1 MSIAEN
7 AQERT
12 TEIKA
17 ANIPEELKVLKQW
30 VNWAGIWNEEREK
43 LNKPPMTANGR
54 NASPTGEGTW
64 TTLEKSLA
72 AVGRAGVYTDNARK
86 RRHVTLDGIGLAG
99 LGRTRYTGVDLDNC
113 VNPETGEINPAALEI
128 VEALDSYT
136 EISPSGEG
144 LRILLEA
151 GKPPTWCANKG
162 GATEIEVYD
171 KGRFL
176 TVTGHHLEG
185 TPRTIEG
192 RQDALDAFMVEH
204 APPPV
209 AGTGRPKAE
218 YKGPEGYVLDLD
230 GWLDEF
236 GVVVFK
242 PVRDATSER
251 AYAIEC
257 PWAHEHT
264 GGDTSGTKVGQYPS
278 GAPWF
283 KCWHGHCD
291 GRRWEQFREE
301 LDPEA
306 YRKVGI
312 TVGGR
317 AAGGFSVV
325 SGGRV
330 ERERA
335 WPTMEEEAY
344 RGIFGRIVQVAE
356 EHTEGDP
363 VALLASA
370 FTAFGSAVGRGAYM
384 QIGATR
390 HHPNLFCAIVGDTAK
405 GRKGSTWDP
414 VENIMHASDRHWTE
428 QRIQSGLSSGEGLIS
443 EVRDSIAAPDKDGKM
458 RTVDAG
464 VSDKRLLVQEGELS
478 QALKVMKREGNTLSP
493 VLRNAWDGK
502 TLKTM
507 VKHSPLRA
515 TSPHVSILGHITTGE
530 LVKHLT
536 ETEMANGLANRFV
549 WMLVKRS
556 KRLPFGGEWHTVNL
570 QPISR
575 EIVGALE
582 FAAGERRMSWAEDA
596 KPLWVEAYDTLTE
609 DRPGMFGAV
618 TARAEA
624 QTLRLAM
631 LYALA
636 DCSYEIRRT
645 HVESALAVW
654 EYAEESARYIFGDAI
669 GDADADKVLEELKA
683 REEGMTRTE
692 VRDLFG
698 RNRSGEELDRVMEVL
713 AEAGRIR
720 VSKHREGGS
729 KKPVERWHAA

>member
-1 MSIAEN
+1 MSAVDRVLEHVEGVQKKGNGFWALCPAHEDHNPSLHI
-7 AQERT
+7 QEGDDGRALVICRAGCEQAHVMDALKT
-12 TEIKA
+12 RGLKPGDLFPDEEGTRSRSKA
-17 ANIPEELKVLKQW
+17 TRSAPKGRERLVKSYTIRDESGVLR
-30 VNWAGIWNEEREK
+30 GIHERWEDPATPGEK
-43 LNKPPMTANGR
+43 SFKWKLPNGR
-54 NASPTGEGTW
+54 YGRGQITPATMPLYNSELIASWSEGCRIVLVEGETPAEALQARGIR
-64 TTLEKSLA
+64 
-72 AVGRAGVYTDNARK
+72 AVGTVCGASTTPGRDVLAVLSGHEVIAWPDNDRKGIAHMSRCVERLEGIAYTIRWFEWEGAPHKGDAADHPAIGGEDKEAVRELACQLRVARM
-86 RRHVTLDGIGLAG
+86 LE
-99 LGRTRYTGVDLDNC
+99 
-113 VNPETGEINPAALEI
+113 PGEIP
-128 VEALDSYT
+128 D
-136 EISPSGEG
+136 
-144 LRILLEA
+144 
-151 GKPPTWCANKG
+151 
-162 GATEIEVYD
+162 AT
-171 KGRFL
+171 
-176 TVTGHHLEG
+176 
-185 TPRTIEG
+185 
-192 RQDALDAFMVEH
+192 
-204 APPPV
+204 
-209 AGTGRPKAE
+209 GTGKSYAE
-218 YKGPEGYVLDLD
+218 
-230 GWLDEF
+230 
-236 GVVVFK
+236 
-242 PVRDATSER
+242 
-251 AYAIEC
+251 
-257 PWAHEHT
+257 
-264 GGDTSGTKVGQYPS
+264 GGGS
-278 GAPWF
+278 
-283 KCWHGHCD
+283 
-291 GRRWEQFREE
+291 RFRV
-301 LDPEA
+301 P
-306 YRKVGI
+306 
-312 TVGGR
+312 
-317 AAGGFSVV
+317 GGFSVV

-330 ERERA
+330 ERERI

-344 RGIFGRIVQVAE
+344 RGIFGRIVELAE

-370 FTAFGSAVGRGAYM
+370 VTAFGSAVGRGAYM
-384 QIGATR
+384 QVGATR
-390 HHPNLFCAIVGDTAK
+390 HHANLFCGIVGDTAK

-414 VENIMHASDRHWTE
+414 VENIMHASDRRWTE

-443 EVRDSIAAPDKDGKM
+443 EVRDRVETPDKDGKM
-458 RTVDAG
+458 KVVDAG
-464 VSDKRLLVQEGELS
+464 VMDKRLLVMEGELS

-515 TSPHVSILGHITTGE
+515 TNPHVCILGHITTGE

-549 WMLVKRS
+549 WMLAKRS

-575 EIVGALE
+575 EIVGILQ
-582 FAAGERRMSWAEDA
+582 FAAGEHRMGWADDA
-596 KPLWVEAYDTLTE
+596 RPLWMEAYDALTE

-669 GDADADKVLEELKA
+669 GDAGADKVLEELKA

-692 VRDLFG
+692 IRDLFG
-698 RNRSGEELDRVMEVL
+698 RNRSGEELDRIMEVL

-720 VSKHREGGS
+720 VTRHRENGS

>member
-1 MSIAEN
+1 MDALKARGLKPGDLFAEDADARSRPKAKRN
-7 AQERT
+7 SSKGGERLVKSYAIFDDSGALQGIHERWEDPAT
-12 TEIKA
+12 PDEKSFRWKLPNGKYSRGDITPVAMPLYNSELVRSW
-17 ANIPEELKVLKQW
+17 PEGCRVVLCEGETPAESLSK
-30 VNWAGIWNEEREK
+30 AGIRSVGTVCGSGLTPDRE
-43 LNKPPMTANGR
+43 
-54 NASPTGEGTW
+54 
-64 TTLEKSLA
+64 
-72 AVGRAGVYTDNARK
+72 V
-86 RRHVTLDGIGLAG
+86 
-99 LGRTRYTGVDLDNC
+99 
-113 VNPETGEINPAALEI
+113 LEI
-128 VEALDSYT
+128 LSGHEVIAWPDNDAGGIAHMGRCVE
-136 EISPSGEG
+136 
-144 LRILLEA
+144 R
-151 GKPPTWCANKG
+151 
-162 GATEIEVYD
+162 
-171 KGRFL
+171 
-176 TVTGHHLEG
+176 LEG
-185 TPRTIEG
+185 IASAVRWFEWEEAPHKGDAADHPTIEG
-192 RQDALDAFMVEH
+192 EDREAVRELARQLRAARILE
-204 APPPV
+204 PGEIP
-209 AGTGRPKAE
+209 
-218 YKGPEGYVLDLD
+218 
-230 GWLDEF
+230 
-236 GVVVFK
+236 
-242 PVRDATSER
+242 DATGAEKSDPAGGGSRSR
-251 AYAIEC
+251 A
-257 PWAHEHT
+257 
-264 GGDTSGTKVGQYPS
+264 
-278 GAPWF
+278 
-283 KCWHGHCD
+283 
-291 GRRWEQFREE
+291 R
-301 LDPEA
+301 
-306 YRKVGI
+306 
-312 TVGGR
+312 
-317 AAGGFSVV
+317 GGFSVV
-325 SGGRV
+325 SGGHI
-330 ERERA
+330 ERERV

-344 RGIFGRIVQVAE
+344 RGIFGRVVELAE

-414 VENIMHASDRHWTE
+414 VENIMHASDRRWTE
-428 QRIQSGLSSGEGLIS
+428 NRIQSGLSSGEGLIS
-443 EVRDSIAAPDKDGKM
+443 EVRDPIEAPDKDGKM

-515 TSPHVSILGHITTGE
+515 TSPHVCILGHITAGE

-549 WMLVKRS
+549 WMVVKRS
-556 KRLPFGGEWHTVNL
+556 KRLPFGGEWHTANL

-582 FAAGERRMSWAEDA
+582 FATGEHRMGWAEDA
-596 KPLWVEAYDTLTE
+596 RPLWVEAYDTLTE

-645 HVESALAVW
+645 HAESALAVW
-654 EYAEESARYIFGDAI
+654 EYAEESARFVFGDAI
-669 GDADADKVLEELKA
+669 GDADADRVLEELKVH
-683 REEGMTRTE
+683 EEGMTRTE

-698 RNRSGEELDRVMEVL
+698 RNRSGEELDRIMEVL
-713 AEAGRIR
+713 AAAGRIR
-720 VSKHREGGS
+720 VTKHRGSGS

>member
-1 MSIAEN
+1 MSAT
-7 AQERT
+7 ERF
-12 TEIKA
+12 A
-17 ANIPEELKVLKQW
+17 RVPEELKAEEAWVLW
-30 VNWAGIWNEEREK
+30 RYEERDP
-43 LNKPPMTANGR
+43 KPTKVLRQADGR
-54 NASPTGEGTW
+54 HADSTKPETW
-64 TTLEKSLA
+64 TTFEA
-72 AVGRAGVYTDNARK
+72 AVKAYK
-86 RRHVTLDGIGLAG
+86 RGGFDGIGF
-99 LGRTRYTGVDLDNC
+99 VFHPDNLYC
-113 VNPETGEINPAALEI
+113 GADIDDVSEE
-128 VEALDSYT
+128 EAREWIDRFDSYT
-136 EISPSGEG
+136 ERSPSGNGFHIICRAEVPKGTNRDEG
-144 LRILLEA
+144 EL
-151 GKPPTWCANKG
+151 
-162 GATEIEVYD
+162 YSS
-171 KGRFL
+171 GRFF
-176 TVTGHHLEG
+176 TVTG
-185 TPRTIEG
+185 
-192 RQDALDAFMVEH
+192 DV
-204 APPPV
+204 
-209 AGTGRPKAE
+209 
-218 YKGPEGYVLDLD
+218 
-230 GWLDEF
+230 
-236 GVVVFK
+236 
-242 PVRDATSER
+242 VRDAPVREAQLAADEFYAFLRRGDAVPKERTTGAPAMTDAEVVRRAEDARNGAEFGAVYQGGGEFKSGSER
-251 AYAIEC
+251 DFSLASRVAFWTQDEAQIERIMQGSGC
-257 PWAHEHT
+257 VREKWVKHRTYLRDTIRKALEGLTETYTPPAERT
-264 GGDTSGTKVGQYPS
+264 GAVSGSRPRT
-278 GAPWF
+278 
-283 KCWHGHCD
+283 
-291 GRRWEQFREE
+291 
-301 LDPEA
+301 
-306 YRKVGI
+306 
-312 TVGGR
+312 T
-317 AAGGFSVV
+317 GFSVV
-325 SGGRV
+325 SGGRM

-344 RGIFGRIVQVAE
+344 RGIFGRIVELAE

-370 FTAFGSAVGRGAYM
+370 FTAFGSAVGRGPYM

-390 HHPNLFCAIVGDTAK
+390 HHPNLFCGIVGDTAK

-414 VENIMHASDRHWTE
+414 VENVMHASDRRWTE
-428 QRIQSGLSSGEGLIS
+428 DRIQSGLSSGEGLIS
-443 EVRDSIAAPDKDGKM
+443 EVRDPIEAPDKDGKVKVM
-458 RTVDAG
+458 DSG

-515 TSPHVSILGHITTGE
+515 TSPHVCILGHITTGE

-575 EIVGALE
+575 ELVGALE
-582 FAAGERRMSWAEDA
+582 FAGGEYRMDWADDA
-596 KPLWVEAYDTLTE
+596 RPLWVEAYDALTE

-624 QTLRLAM
+624 QTLRIAM

-636 DCSYEIRRT
+636 DCSFEIRRT

-669 GDADADKVLEELKA
+669 GDADADKVLEELKGC
-683 REEGMTRTE
+683 EDGMTRTE

-698 RNRSGEELDRVMEVL
+698 RNRSGEELDRIMQVL

-720 VSKHREGGS
+720 VTKHRENGS

>member
-1 MSIAEN
+1 MSAVD
-7 AQERT
+7 
-12 TEIKA
+12 
-17 ANIPEELKVLKQW
+17 KVLEHVEGVQKRGNGFWALCPAHEDHNPSLHIQEGDDSRALVICRAGCDQTRVMDALKARGLKPGDLFAEDADARSRPKAKRNSSKGGERLVKSYAIFDDSGALQGIHERW
-30 VNWAGIWNEEREK
+30 EDPATPDEKSFRWKLPNGKYSRGDITPVAMPLYNSELVRSWPEGCRVVLCEGETPAESLSKAGIRSVGTVCGSGLTPDRE
-43 LNKPPMTANGR
+43 
-54 NASPTGEGTW
+54 
-64 TTLEKSLA
+64 
-72 AVGRAGVYTDNARK
+72 V
-86 RRHVTLDGIGLAG
+86 
-99 LGRTRYTGVDLDNC
+99 
-113 VNPETGEINPAALEI
+113 LEI
-128 VEALDSYT
+128 LSGHEVIAWPDNDAGGIAHMGRCVE
-136 EISPSGEG
+136 
-144 LRILLEA
+144 R
-151 GKPPTWCANKG
+151 
-162 GATEIEVYD
+162 
-171 KGRFL
+171 
-176 TVTGHHLEG
+176 LEG
-185 TPRTIEG
+185 IASAVRWFEWEEAPHKGDAADHPTIEG
-192 RQDALDAFMVEH
+192 EDREAVRELARQLRAARILE
-204 APPPV
+204 PGEIP
-209 AGTGRPKAE
+209 
-218 YKGPEGYVLDLD
+218 
-230 GWLDEF
+230 
-236 GVVVFK
+236 
-242 PVRDATSER
+242 DATGAEKSDPAGGGSRSR
-251 AYAIEC
+251 A
-257 PWAHEHT
+257 
-264 GGDTSGTKVGQYPS
+264 
-278 GAPWF
+278 
-283 KCWHGHCD
+283 
-291 GRRWEQFREE
+291 R
-301 LDPEA
+301 
-306 YRKVGI
+306 
-312 TVGGR
+312 
-317 AAGGFSVV
+317 GGFSVV
-325 SGGRV
+325 SGGHI
-330 ERERA
+330 ERERV

-344 RGIFGRIVQVAE
+344 RGIFGRVVELAE

-414 VENIMHASDRHWTE
+414 IENIMHASDRRWTE
-428 QRIQSGLSSGEGLIS
+428 NRIQSGLSSGEGLIS
-443 EVRDSIAAPDKDGKM
+443 EVRDPIEAPDKDGKM

-515 TSPHVSILGHITTGE
+515 TSPHVCILGHITAGE

-549 WMLVKRS
+549 WMVVKRS

-570 QPISR
+570 QPISG

-582 FAAGERRMSWAEDA
+582 FATGEHRMGWAEDA
-596 KPLWVEAYDTLTE
+596 RPLWVEAYDTLTE

-645 HVESALAVW
+645 HAESALAVW
-654 EYAEESARYIFGDAI
+654 EYAEESARFVFGDAI
-669 GDADADKVLEELKA
+669 GDADADRVLEELKVH
-683 REEGMTRTE
+683 EEGMTRTE

-698 RNRSGEELDRVMEVL
+698 RNRSGEELDRIMEVL
-713 AEAGRIR
+713 AAAGRIR
-720 VSKHREGGS
+720 VTKHRGSGS

>member
-1 MSIAEN
+1 VSATDNVLEHVEGVQKRGNGFWALCPAHEDHDPSLHI
-7 AQERT
+7 QE
-12 TEIKA
+12 
-17 ANIPEELKVLKQW
+17 
-30 VNWAGIWNEEREK
+30 GDD
-43 LNKPPMTANGR
+43 
-54 NASPTGEGTW
+54 
-64 TTLEKSLA
+64 
-72 AVGRAGVYTDNARK
+72 GRALLICRAGCEQTRVMDALKARGLKPGDLFPDEAGAKSCPKVTRSASKGRERLAK
-86 RRHVTLDGIGLAG
+86 RYAILDGSGALQGIHERWEDPATPDKKSFRWKLPNGKYS
-99 LGRTRYTGVDLDNC
+99 RGV
-113 VNPETGEINPAALEI
+113 INPAAMPLYNSELVRSWPEGCRVVLCEGETPAESLSRLGIRSVGTVCGSGKTPNREVLEI
-128 VEALDSYT
+128 LSGHEVIAWPDNDASGIGHMGRCVE
-136 EISPSGEG
+136 
-144 LRILLEA
+144 R
-151 GKPPTWCANKG
+151 
-162 GATEIEVYD
+162 
-171 KGRFL
+171 
-176 TVTGHHLEG
+176 LEG
-185 TPRTIEG
+185 IASAVRWFEWKGAPHKGDAANHPTIEG
-192 RQDALDAFMVEH
+192 GDKEAVRELARQLRAARLLEPGEIPNA
-204 APPPV
+204 
-209 AGTGRPKAE
+209 AGTEESYPT
-218 YKGPEGYVLDLD
+218 EG
-230 GWLDEF
+230 ESRF
-236 GVVVFK
+236 
-242 PVRDATSER
+242 RTS
-251 AYAIEC
+251 
-257 PWAHEHT
+257 
-264 GGDTSGTKVGQYPS
+264 
-278 GAPWF
+278 
-283 KCWHGHCD
+283 
-291 GRRWEQFREE
+291 
-301 LDPEA
+301 
-306 YRKVGI
+306 
-312 TVGGR
+312 
-317 AAGGFSVV
+317 GGFSIV

-330 ERERA
+330 ERERV
-335 WPTMEEEAY
+335 WPMMEEEAY
-344 RGIFGRIVQVAE
+344 RGIFGRIVELVE

-384 QIGATR
+384 QVGATR

-414 VENIMHASDRHWTE
+414 VENIMHASDRPWTE
-428 QRIQSGLSSGEGLIS
+428 NRIQSGLSSGEGLIS
-443 EVRDSIAAPDKDGKM
+443 EVRDPIATPDKDGKM

-515 TSPHVSILGHITTGE
+515 TNPHVCILGHITSGE

-536 ETEMANGLANRFV
+536 ENEMANGLANRFV

-582 FAAGERRMSWAEDA
+582 FATGEHRMDWSDDA
-596 KPLWVEAYDTLTE
+596 RPLWVEAYDALTE
-609 DRPGMFGAV
+609 DRLGMFGAV

-636 DCSYEIRRT
+636 DCSYKIRRT

-654 EYAEESARYIFGDAI
+654 EYAEESASYIFGDAI

-683 REEGMTRTE
+683 CEEGMTRTE
-692 VRDLFG
+692 IRDLFG
-698 RNRSGEELDRVMEVL
+698 RNRSGEELDRIMEVL

-720 VSKHREGGS
+720 VTRHRENGS

>member
-1 MSIAEN
+1 MRPVE
-7 AQERT
+7 
-12 TEIKA
+12 
-17 ANIPEELKVLKQW
+17 KVLEAVDRYEKRHNGFWCICPAHDDHNPSLHVQQG
-30 VNWAGIWNEEREK
+30 NDGRALIICRAGCDQQSV
-43 LNKPPMTANGR
+43 MTALEARGVKSADLFPNDPRASTRRKTTRSTHKGR
-54 NASPTGEGTW
+54 EQLA
-64 TTLEKSLA
+64 KSFDIKD
-72 AVGRAGVYTDNARK
+72 VSGVL
-86 RRHVTLDGIGLAG
+86 HGIHE
-99 LGRTRYTGVDLDNC
+99 RWE
-113 VNPETGEINPAALEI
+113 NPETPDQKSFKWKLPNGKYSKGDINPAAMPLYNSELITSWPEGCRI
-128 VEALDSYT
+128 VLVEGETPAEALWKRGIKAVGTVCGATSTSDRDVL
-136 EISPSGEG
+136 EVLSGHEVIVWADNDAAG
-144 LRILLEA
+144 LAHMRRSAALLEGIA
-151 GKPPTWCANKG
+151 SSVRWFEWAEAPHKG
-162 GATEIEVYD
+162 DAAD
-171 KGRFL
+171 
-176 TVTGHHLEG
+176 H
-185 TPRTIEG
+185 PAIEG
-192 RQDALDAFMVEH
+192 KDHEAL
-204 APPPV
+204 
-209 AGTGRPKAE
+209 KA
-218 YKGPEGYVLDLD
+218 LALA
-230 GWLDEF
+230 L
-236 GVVVFK
+236 
-242 PVRDATSER
+242 RDAPEVPDEPAGSEEDEVR
-251 AYAIEC
+251 QSSRT
-257 PWAHEHT
+257 P
-264 GGDTSGTKVGQYPS
+264 GDS
-278 GAPWF
+278 
-283 KCWHGHCD
+283 
-291 GRRWEQFREE
+291 
-301 LDPEA
+301 
-306 YRKVGI
+306 
-312 TVGGR
+312 
-317 AAGGFSVV
+317 SVA

-344 RGIFGRIVQVAE
+344 RGIFGRIVELAE

-370 FTAFGSAVGRGAYM
+370 FTAFGSAVGRGPYM

-390 HHPNLFCAIVGDTAK
+390 HHPNLFCGIVGDTAK

-414 VENIMHASDRHWTE
+414 VEDIMHASDRRWTE
-428 QRIQSGLSSGEGLIS
+428 NRIQSGLSSGEGLIS
-443 EVRDSIAAPDKDGKM
+443 EVRDPIATPDKDGKM

-515 TSPHVSILGHITTGE
+515 TNPHVCILGHITTSE

-570 QPISR
+570 EPISR

-582 FAAGERRMSWAEDA
+582 FATGERRMGWADDA
-596 KPLWVEAYDTLTE
+596 RPLWREVYDALTE

-683 REEGMTRTE
+683 CEEGMTRTE
-692 VRDLFG
+692 IRDLFG
-698 RNRSGEELDRVMEVL
+698 RNRSGEELDRIMEVL

-720 VSKHREGGS
+720 VTKHRENGS

>member
-1 MSIAEN
+1 MPLYNSELIASW
-7 AQERT
+7 
-12 TEIKA
+12 
-17 ANIPEELKVLKQW
+17 PEGCRIVL
-30 VNWAGIWNEEREK
+30 VEGETPAEALRVRGIR
-43 LNKPPMTANGR
+43 
-54 NASPTGEGTW
+54 
-64 TTLEKSLA
+64 
-72 AVGRAGVYTDNARK
+72 AVGTVCGASSTPERDVLEVLSGHEVIAWPDNDAG
-86 RRHVTLDGIGLAG
+86 GLAHMRRCARLLEG
-99 LGRTRYTGVDLDNC
+99 IARAVRWFEWEEAPRKGDAADH
-113 VNPETGEINPAALEI
+113 PAIEGGDR
-128 VEALDSYT
+128 EALKALALALRDAP
-136 EISPSGEG
+136 EVPDESP
-144 LRILLEA
+144 RLEA
-151 GKPPTWCANKG
+151 DEVRQSSRPP
-162 GATEIEVYD
+162 
-171 KGRFL
+171 
-176 TVTGHHLEG
+176 
-185 TPRTIEG
+185 
-192 RQDALDAFMVEH
+192 
-204 APPPV
+204 
-209 AGTGRPKAE
+209 
-218 YKGPEGYVLDLD
+218 
-230 GWLDEF
+230 
-236 GVVVFK
+236 
-242 PVRDATSER
+242 
-251 AYAIEC
+251 
-257 PWAHEHT
+257 
-264 GGDTSGTKVGQYPS
+264 
-278 GAPWF
+278 
-283 KCWHGHCD
+283 
-291 GRRWEQFREE
+291 
-301 LDPEA
+301 
-306 YRKVGI
+306 
-312 TVGGR
+312 
-317 AAGGFSVV
+317 GGFSVV
-325 SGGRV
+325 SGGRI
-330 ERERA
+330 ERERS

-344 RGIFGRIVQVAE
+344 RGIFGRIVELAE

-370 FTAFGSAVGRGAYM
+370 FTAFGSSVGRGPYM

-390 HHPNLFCAIVGDTAK
+390 HHPNLFCGIVGDTAK

-414 VENIMHASDRHWTE
+414 VENIMHASDRRWTE
-428 QRIQSGLSSGEGLIS
+428 HRIQSGLSSGEGLIS
-443 EVRDSIAAPDKDGKM
+443 EVRDRIETPDKDGKM
-458 RTVDAG
+458 KVVDAG
-464 VSDKRLLVQEGELS
+464 VTDKRLLVQEGELS

-515 TSPHVSILGHITTGE
+515 TNPHVCILGHITTGE

-570 QPISR
+570 RPISR
-575 EIVGALE
+575 AIVGALE
-582 FAAGERRMSWAEDA
+582 FATGEHRMGWADDA
-596 KPLWVEAYDTLTE
+596 RPLWVEAYDALTE

-692 VRDLFG
+692 IRDLFG
-698 RNRSGEELDRVMEVL
+698 RNRSGEELDRIMEVL

-720 VSKHREGGS
+720 VTRHRENGS

>member
-1 MSIAEN
+1 MSSMKSA
-7 AQERT
+7 T
-12 TEIKA
+12 GV
-17 ANIPEELKVLKQW
+17 ANIPAELKTEPSW
-30 VNWAGIWNEEREK
+30 VCWRYEQRDGKWTKN
-43 LNKPPMTANGR
+43 LYQTNGR
-54 NASPTGEGTW
+54 QAASDNPGTW
-64 TTLEKSLA
+64 TTFETAVA
-72 AVGRAGVYTDNARK
+72 AYERGGF
-86 RRHVTLDGIGLAG
+86 DGIGFVFHEGNPYAG
-99 LGRTRYTGVDLDNC
+99 GDIDGTTEDQARGWLDRF
-113 VNPETGEINPAALEI
+113 
-128 VEALDSYT
+128 DSYA
-136 EISPSGEG
+136 ERSPSGNGLHIICKAELPKGTKRAEG
-144 LRILLEA
+144 EL
-151 GKPPTWCANKG
+151 
-162 GATEIEVYD
+162 YSS
-171 KGRFL
+171 GRFF
-176 TVTGHHLEG
+176 TMTGN
-185 TPRTIEG
+185 
-192 RQDALDAFMVEH
+192 V
-204 APPPV
+204 
-209 AGTGRPKAE
+209 
-218 YKGPEGYVLDLD
+218 
-230 GWLDEF
+230 
-236 GVVVFK
+236 
-242 PVRDATSER
+242 VRDAPIREAQDAADEFYRFLRRRDQAPIERAAATTSSLTDAEVVRLAESAKNGGEFSVVYRGNGQFNSGSER
-251 AYAIEC
+251 DLSLASRLAFWTQDAAQIERIMRESGC
-257 PWAHEHT
+257 AREKWDKHRT
-264 GGDTSGTKVGQYPS
+264 YLRDTIEKALSGVMETYVPPGNRTNIIVGS
-278 GAPWF
+278 
-283 KCWHGHCD
+283 
-291 GRRWEQFREE
+291 R
-301 LDPEA
+301 
-306 YRKVGI
+306 V
-312 TVGGR
+312 
-317 AAGGFSVV
+317 AGGFSVV

-330 ERERA
+330 ERERV

-344 RGIFGRIVQVAE
+344 RGIFGRVVELAA

-390 HHPNLFCAIVGDTAK
+390 HHPNVFCGIVGDTAK

-414 VENIMHASDRHWTE
+414 VENIMHASDRSWTE
-428 QRIQSGLSSGEGLIS
+428 NRIQSGLSSGEGLIS
-443 EVRDSIAAPDKDGKM
+443 EVRDPIATPDKDGKM

-464 VSDKRLLVQEGELS
+464 VTDKRLLVQEGELS

-502 TLKTM
+502 TLK
-507 VKHSPLRA
+507 HSPLRA
-515 TSPHVSILGHITTGE
+515 TSPHVCILGHITTGE

-549 WMLVKRS
+549 WMIVKRS
-556 KRLPFGGEWHTVNL
+556 KSLPFGGEWHTVNL

-582 FAAGERRMSWAEDA
+582 FATGEHRMSWAEDA

-636 DCSYEIRRT
+636 DCSYEIHRA

-698 RNRSGEELDRVMEVL
+698 RNRSGEELDRIMEVL

-720 VSKHREGGS
+720 ITSHRENGS